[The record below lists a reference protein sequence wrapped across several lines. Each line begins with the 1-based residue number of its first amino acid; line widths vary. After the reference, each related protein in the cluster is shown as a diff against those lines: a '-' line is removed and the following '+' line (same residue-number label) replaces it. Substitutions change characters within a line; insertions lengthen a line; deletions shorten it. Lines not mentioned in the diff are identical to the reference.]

1 MGENVCK
8 QGDEQR
14 INLPNIQTAHAAQ
27 QKKKKKIKKW
37 EEDLNRHFSEEDKQM
52 VNKHMERCSIS
63 LIISKVQMKTIMG
76 FY

>member
-27 QKKKKKIKKW
+27 LRQKKKANQ
-37 EEDLNRHFSEEDKQM
+37 LNQKMSR
-52 VNKHMERCSIS
+52 R
-63 LIISKVQMKTIMG
+63 SK
-76 FY
+76 